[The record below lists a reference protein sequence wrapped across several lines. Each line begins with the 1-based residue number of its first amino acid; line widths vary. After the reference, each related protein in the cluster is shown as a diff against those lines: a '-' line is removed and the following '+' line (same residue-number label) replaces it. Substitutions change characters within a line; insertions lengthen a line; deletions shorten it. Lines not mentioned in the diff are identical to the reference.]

1 MNAVT
6 HPETQALAVP
16 DGLALLRAPIPEHL
30 ISKLPK
36 GTKAQNQ
43 CADAEKINCKIC
55 GGWHHPKIRHLDY
68 MGHAA
73 ATHRLLDADPNWT
86 WEPVAFDRD
95 TGLPKF
101 DASGGLWIKLTVC
114 GVTRLGYGHADNK
127 PSADAGAREKEV
139 IGDAIRNAAMRFGL
153 ALDLWSKADLH
164 AEDAPAHDE
173 PTCTPPAPPQ
183 PAPQTYCDA
192 EFKTN
197 LPAWTSVLQ
206 SGRKTPD
213 ALIAMVE
220 TKGKKFTA
228 AQKAQIKALAGA
240 SDGGGHDA

>member
-6 HPETQALAVP
+6 QTETQALAAP
-16 DGLALLRAPIPEHL
+16 SGLASLRAPIPDHL

-36 GTKAQNQ
+36 GTKEQNQ
-43 CADAEKINCKIC
+43 CPAAEKINCRVC

-68 MGHAA
+68 LGHAA
-73 ATHRLLDADPNWT
+73 ATHCLLDADPHWT
-86 WEPVAFDRD
+86 WEPAAFDRD

-101 DASGGLWIKLTVC
+101 DATGGLWIKLTVC
-114 GVTRLGYGHADNK
+114 GVTRLGYGHADGK

-164 AEDAPAHDE
+164 ADDDPLHPPSPPE
-173 PTCTPPAPPQ
+173 PVAA
-183 PAPQTYCDA
+183 PAPQTYCDT
-192 EFKTN
+192 EFKAN
-197 LPAWTSVLQ
+197 LPAWTKVLQ
-206 SGRKTPD
+206 SGRKTTD
-213 ALIAMVE
+213 GLIAMVE

-228 AQKAQIKALAGA
+228 AQKAQIRAAA
-240 SDGGGHDA
+240 NTTE